1 LNRQIRRMCSYL
13 DYDVSSLKRIRI
25 MDITIDG
32 IDSNKWRYF
41 TPFEMQKL
49 EEKLRNSSKTAEDSG
64 TKKNK

>member
-41 TPFEMQKL
+41 TPAEMQKL
-49 EEKLRNSSKTAEDSG
+49 EEKLRNSSKTAEDSIS
-64 TKKNK
+64 KKNK

>member
-1 LNRQIRRMCSYL
+1 
-13 DYDVSSLKRIRI
+13 